1 MEKYFRVA
9 KNISRWKIEGY
20 LESFLAS
27 KADNSSFWKYL
38 YVKYYQILDSE
49 YYNKSLDLIAVE
61 IERQSKNFVNFSQI
75 SKSWLI
81 KDMIYSLHRFGV
93 SFEEYFI
100 LSSPEKC

>member
-38 YVKYYQILDSE
+38 YVKY
-49 YYNKSLDLIAVE
+49 
-61 IERQSKNFVNFSQI
+61 
-75 SKSWLI
+75 
-81 KDMIYSLHRFGV
+81 
-93 SFEEYFI
+93 
-100 LSSPEKC
+100 